1 MDAGTL
7 KLLVAIVLFSAPV
20 IFGAELLTKHDIAG
34 RRLTRPQAQAVGA
47 VIGLVIGI
55 GFLLATG

>member
-1 MDAGTL
+1 MDAGAL

-20 IFGAELLTKHDIAG
+20 ILAGEQLPKRDVAG
-34 RRLTRPQAQAVGA
+34 RRLSRPQAQAVGA
-47 VIGLVIGI
+47 VLGLVIGI